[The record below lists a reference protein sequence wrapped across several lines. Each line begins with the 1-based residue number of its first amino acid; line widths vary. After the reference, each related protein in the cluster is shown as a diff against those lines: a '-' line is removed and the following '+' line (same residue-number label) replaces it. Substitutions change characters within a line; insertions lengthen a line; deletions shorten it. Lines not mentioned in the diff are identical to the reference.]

1 MMTFEEKISFLI
13 ENLNEKSDN
22 YADTFK
28 TDIFFFIGE
37 FSTKNP
43 FLKFLHPLEKQRD
56 IRNFINFL
64 TGKIVMN
71 EDQAD
76 ISDIIADFIV
86 H

>member
-1 MMTFEEKISFLI
+1 MLTFEEKISFLI

-28 TDIFFFIGE
+28 TDILFFIGE

-43 FLKFLHPLEKQRD
+43 ILKFLHPLEKQID
-56 IRNFINFL
+56 IQNFINFL

-71 EDQAD
+71 EHQAD
-76 ISDIIADFIV
+76 ISDIIADFIG
-86 H
+86 

>member
-1 MMTFEEKISFLI
+1 MLTFEEKISFLI

-43 FLKFLHPLEKQRD
+43 FLKFLHPLEKQ
-56 IRNFINFL
+56 
-64 TGKIVMN
+64 
-71 EDQAD
+71 
-76 ISDIIADFIV
+76 
-86 H
+86 

>member
-1 MMTFEEKISFLI
+1 MLTFEEKIAFLN
-13 ENLNEKSDN
+13 ENLNKKSEN

-43 FLKFLHPLEKQRD
+43 FLKFLHPLETQID
-56 IRNFINFL
+56 IQNFVNFL

-71 EDQAD
+71 EHQAD
-76 ISDIIADFIV
+76 ISDIISDFIG
-86 H
+86 